1 VLPDLRY
8 LDETSHKT
16 FLGTVLGGMHANTG
30 MAAFKDLL
38 TIEQTENIQAYIVNQ
53 ARLTGVTTSEASSEQ

>member
-1 VLPDLRY
+1 
-8 LDETSHKT
+8 
-16 FLGTVLGGMHANTG
+16 VLGGMHANTG

-38 TIEQTENIQAYIVNQ
+38 TNEQTENIQAYIVNQ